1 MARLYIDNDMARFTR
16 KDICLVD
23 VELYDGRF
31 FENLEPRR
39 LFPTTGLEKYITL
52 LDSAGVEKAIIR
64 DLNTLP
70 PNERKII
77 EECLN
82 EYYLVPKI
90 TREAPPVFLAA
101 TAEDMLTAYGALP
114 VAKAYSDLGMPYE
127 LHVFQYGPHGYSLA
141 NEVTADGSSQVI
153 DPAFAQWQE
162 LSVQWLHKTFG
173 KPQFVDKSTSKMMQI
188 MKDMGILG
196 PEGKIGNFA

>member
-1 MARLYIDNDMARFTR
+1 MPRLYIDNDMARFTR
-16 KDICLVD
+16 KDIALVD

-52 LDSAGVEKAIIR
+52 LDSAGVERAIIR

-70 PNERKII
+70 PKERKII

-90 TREAPPVFLAA
+90 SKIIDCSEKYGVLNIQAETDRGEVLIEIRNVLSGLKLMYGTRVLLRDHNDNRYEIPDLQKI
-101 TAEDMLTAYGALP
+101 DKRSRML
-114 VAKAYSDLGMPYE
+114 
-127 LHVFQYGPHGYSLA
+127 
-141 NEVTADGSSQVI
+141 I
-153 DPAFAQWQE
+153 DSY
-162 LSVQWLHKTFG
+162 L
-173 KPQFVDKSTSKMMQI
+173 
-188 MKDMGILG
+188 
-196 PEGKIGNFA
+196 

>member
-1 MARLYIDNDMARFTR
+1 MPRLYIDNDMARFPR
-16 KDICLVD
+16 KDIALVD

-77 EECLN
+77 EDCLN
-82 EYYLVPKI
+82 EYYLVPMI
-90 TREAPPVFLAA
+90 TRIIDCREKYGVLNIQAETDRGETLIEIRNVLNGIKLVYGIRVLLRDHNDNRYEIPDLRQLDKASRAMIEVFL
-101 TAEDMLTAYGALP
+101 
-114 VAKAYSDLGMPYE
+114 
-127 LHVFQYGPHGYSLA
+127 
-141 NEVTADGSSQVI
+141 
-153 DPAFAQWQE
+153 
-162 LSVQWLHKTFG
+162 
-173 KPQFVDKSTSKMMQI
+173 
-188 MKDMGILG
+188 
-196 PEGKIGNFA
+196 